1 MSDDTAVTIRDVTPR
16 DGLQSEAPL
25 PAATRAAPAIT
36 LASEA
41 IAGSAR
47 IESR

>member
-1 MSDDTAVTIRDVTPR
+1 MSDDTAVTVRDVTPR
-16 DGLQSEAPL
+16 DELHSEMPL

-41 IAGSAR
+41 LAESAR
-47 IESR
+47 IDSR